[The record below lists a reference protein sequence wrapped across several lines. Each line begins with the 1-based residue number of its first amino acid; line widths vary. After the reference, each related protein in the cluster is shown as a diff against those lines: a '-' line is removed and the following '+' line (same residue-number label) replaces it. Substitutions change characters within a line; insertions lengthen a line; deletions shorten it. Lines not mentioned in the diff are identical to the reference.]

1 MVVVGK
7 LGETKGLL
15 SSPPVSDT
23 EPGRRMKVPD
33 PPPAEDRS
41 PADSPELKLGRA
53 AMALA
58 ALGVVYGD
66 IGTSPLYAIKECF
79 SLRHGLPPSPAN
91 VLGILSLVLW
101 SLLVVIVLK
110 YLTFIMQAD
119 NRGEGGILALM
130 ALLGPA
136 AGRTPALIS
145 LGLFGAALL
154 YGDGVITPAI
164 SVLSA
169 IEGLEVA
176 APRLADYV
184 VPVTVVI
191 LGALF
196 LVQRRGTAGVGAV
209 FGPATLVW
217 FAAIAAAGLPRI
229 VTTPGILAAV
239 NPLHAARFLAANGFH
254 GFLLLGAVVLCI
266 TGGEALY
273 ADMGHFG
280 PQPIRLAWYGVVMPA
295 LLISYLGQGA
305 LLLEKCGT
313 ALDSGACRMAADSP
327 FYALVPGWFA
337 LPMVMIAA
345 AATVVASQALISGAF
360 SLTQQAVQLGFVP
373 RVKIVHTSA
382 ATEGQIYVP
391 VVNGLLMVACVALV
405 LVAGNS
411 SNLASAYGIAVTGT
425 MAITSVLFYGVARR
439 CWAWPAWRAG
449 SLVALFLV
457 VDLAFFGANLAKVL
471 HGGWFPMLAA
481 GSVFA
486 VMSTWKL
493 GATWRARELVKTRT
507 RFEDLLASLKLDPP
521 TRVKGTAVFMTQDP
535 EGTPPALLH
544 QLKHNRVLHEQVVI
558 LTILGTEAPTVSA
571 AERVEITQLGHGF
584 WRIIARYGFME
595 TPRVPD
601 VMRCA
606 AALGLETFRGRTS
619 YFLGRETFVSTGRS
633 ELPRWRRALFLF
645 LARNA
650 RSPTEFFAIPP
661 NEVVELGAQMEV

>member
-1 MVVVGK
+1 MDAAHPLVAAVPASAEAPTHRRELAA
-7 LGETKGLL
+7 LG
-15 SSPPVSDT
+15 
-23 EPGRRMKVPD
+23 
-33 PPPAEDRS
+33 
-41 PADSPELKLGRA
+41 
-53 AMALA
+53 LA

-79 SLRHGLPPSPAN
+79 GPHHALAPTPAN

-119 NRGEGGILALM
+119 NGGEGGILALM

-176 APRLADYV
+176 TPRLADYV
-184 VPVTVVI
+184 VPVTVLI
-191 LGALF
+191 LLGLF
-196 LVQRRGTAGVGAV
+196 LVQRRGTAGVGAI

-217 FAAIAAAGLPRI
+217 FLSIAAVAMPRI
-229 VTTPGILAAV
+229 VAQPGVLAAV
-239 NPLHAARFLAANGFH
+239 NPFHAVRFLVGHGYNGF
-254 GFLLLGAVVLCI
+254 LVLGAVVLCI

-280 PQPIRLAWYGVVMPA
+280 ARPIRLAWYGVVMPA
-295 LLISYLGQGA
+295 LLLNYFGQGA
-305 LLLEKCGT
+305 LLLEKCGV
-313 ALDSGACRMAADSP
+313 AGEACSAAMASP
-327 FYALVPGWFA
+327 FYAMVPGWFV
-337 LPMVMIAA
+337 LPMVVIAA

-382 ATEGQIYVP
+382 TTEGQIYIP
-391 VVNGLLMVACVALV
+391 VVNGLLTVACVALV
-405 LVAGNS
+405 LVAGTS

-425 MAITSVLFYGVARR
+425 MSITSVLFYSVARR
-439 CWAWPAWRAG
+439 CWCWPVWRAG

-457 VDLAFFGANLAKVL
+457 VDLAFFGANLAKIV

-481 GSVFA
+481 GAVFA
-486 VMSTWKL
+486 VMSTWRF
-493 GATWRARELVKTRT
+493 GAAWRARELASMRIPFT
-507 RFEDLLASLKLDPP
+507 DLFASFKLEPP
-521 TRVKGTAVFMTQDP
+521 GRVKGTAVFMTQDP
-535 EGTPPALLH
+535 DGTPPALLH
-544 QLKHNRVLHEQVVI
+544 QLKHNQVLHEQVVI
-558 LTILGTEAPTVSA
+558 LTILGVETPTVPP
-571 AERVEITQLGHGF
+571 AERVEITQIGRGF
-584 WRIIARYGFME
+584 WRVVARYGFME
-595 TPRVPD
+595 TPSVPEI
-601 VMRCA
+601 MRRA
-606 AALGLETFRGRTS
+606 AAQGLETFRGRTS

-633 ELPRWRRALFLF
+633 KLPGWRRALFLF

-650 RSPTEFFAIPP
+650 RSPTEYFAIPP
-661 NEVVELGAQMEV
+661 NQVVEIGGRMEV

>member
-1 MVVVGK
+1 MNAAHPLAADLPASARTSTHRRELAA
-7 LGETKGLL
+7 LG
-15 SSPPVSDT
+15 
-23 EPGRRMKVPD
+23 
-33 PPPAEDRS
+33 
-41 PADSPELKLGRA
+41 
-53 AMALA
+53 LA

-79 SLRHGLPPSPAN
+79 GPHHALPPTPAT

-110 YLTFIMQAD
+110 YLTFIMQAH

-176 APRLADYV
+176 TPRLADYV
-184 VPVTVVI
+184 VPVTVLI
-191 LGALF
+191 LLALF

-217 FAAIAAAGLPRI
+217 FVSIAAVGMPWIAAQ
-229 VTTPGILAAV
+229 PGVLAAV
-239 NPLHAARFLAANGFH
+239 NPLHAVRFLTGHGYN

-280 PQPIRLAWYGVVMPA
+280 PRPIRLAWYGVVMPA
-295 LLISYLGQGA
+295 LLLNYFGQGA
-305 LLLEKCGT
+305 LLLDKCG
-313 ALDSGACRMAADSP
+313 AAGDAAACSAAVASP
-327 FYALVPGWFA
+327 FYAMVPGWFV
-337 LPMVMIAA
+337 LPMVVIAA

-382 ATEGQIYVP
+382 TTEGQIYIP
-391 VVNGLLMVACVALV
+391 VVNGLLTVACVALV

-425 MAITSVLFYGVARR
+425 MSITSVLFYAVARR
-439 CWAWPAWRAG
+439 CWCWSVWRAG

-457 VDLAFFGANLAKVL
+457 VDLAFFGANLAKIV

-481 GSVFA
+481 GAVFA
-486 VMSTWKL
+486 VMSTWRF
-493 GATWRARELVKTRT
+493 GAAWRARELAAMRIPFT
-507 RFEDLLASLKLDPP
+507 DLFASFKLEPP
-521 TRVKGTAVFMTQDP
+521 GRVKGTAVFMTQDP
-535 EGTPPALLH
+535 DGTPPALLH
-544 QLKHNRVLHEQVVI
+544 QLKHNQVLHEQVVI
-558 LTILGTEAPTVSA
+558 LTILGTESPTVSL
-571 AERVEITQLGHGF
+571 AEQVEITQIGRGF
-584 WRIIARYGFME
+584 WRVVARFGFME
-595 TPRVPD
+595 TPSVPEI
-601 VMRCA
+601 MRRA
-606 AALGLETFRGRTS
+606 AAQGLETFRGRTS

-633 ELPRWRRALFLF
+633 KLPGWRRALFMF

-661 NEVVELGAQMEV
+661 NQVVEIGGRLEV